1 LGTLITPEAYVNGWT
16 PTVFLDSASR
26 EPIYLQIAHALMH
39 EIHRGRLKPGDVLPG
54 HRALAAQLGVNRN
67 TVMAAFRE
75 LNAEGW
81 VTSAPGEGSLV
92 ARNFPARLPGQ
103 QAGPLVPMGFDLGLA
118 DPAAAPDAR
127 ADMLKVASGIPDPR
141 LLPGAAL
148 ARAYRRA
155 LTLNRQS
162 ALSLEDPQ
170 GHPKLREALAHM
182 LAGTRGIPAEPDRI
196 LITRGSQ
203 MAAFLVAEA
212 LCRPGDAVAVEALGD
227 RRAWEVIAKTG
238 ARCLPLPVDEGGLC
252 IAALESLLKEGPL
265 RAVLVTPQRQY
276 PTLAVLSAARRAQLL
291 DLAARHRFALIELD
305 QDSEFQFEGRAN
317 APLAAEDRG
326 GVVIHVGTLSK
337 IFSPG
342 LRLGFVHGPLPLIAR
357 MRDLRLA
364 FDRQGDMVLER
375 AMAELM
381 EDGEVAR
388 HLNRMHR
395 VYRVRR
401 DTLCAALQRELG
413 DSITVEA
420 PPGGLALWV
429 RTREGLD
436 VDGWAA
442 RALVQGV
449 AFQPGRQF
457 AFDSGPV
464 AGLRMGF
471 ANYPEP
477 ELEEVALRMKRALM
491 ELP

>member
-1 LGTLITPEAYVNGWT
+1 MSTWT
-16 PTVFLDSASR
+16 PTVFLDPASR
-26 EPIYLQIAHALMH
+26 EPVYLQIAHALMH
-39 EIHRGRLKPGDVLPG
+39 EIHRGRLKPGDGLPG
-54 HRALAAQLGVNRN
+54 YRTLSTQLGVNRN

-75 LNAEGW
+75 LQAEGW
-81 VTSAPGEGSLV
+81 VVSVPGEGSTV
-92 ARNFPARLPGQ
+92 APEPPARLPGE
-103 QAGPLVPMGFDLGLA
+103 QAQPIPMGFDLGL
-118 DPAAAPDAR
+118 DGLPAAQQER
-127 ADMLKVASGIPDPR
+127 ADLLKVASGIPDPR

-170 GHPKLREALAHM
+170 GHPKLREALAQM
-182 LAGTRGIPAEPDRI
+182 LVGTRGIPAAPDRM

-212 LCRPGDAVAVEALGD
+212 ICRPGDAVAVENLGD
-227 RRAWEVIAKTG
+227 RRAWEVLAKAG
-238 ARCLPLPVDEGGLC
+238 ARCLPVPVDADGISLN
-252 IAALESLLKEGPL
+252 ALESLLAESPL

-276 PTLAVLSAARRAQLL
+276 PTLAVLSPERRTRLL
-291 DLAARHRFALIELD
+291 ELAARHRFAIIELD
-305 QDSEFQFEGRAN
+305 QDSEFQFEGRAI
-317 APLAAEDRG
+317 APLAAQDAA

-342 LRLGFVHGPLPLIAR
+342 LRLGFVHGPLPLITR

-401 DTLCAALQRELG
+401 DILCAALRRELG
-413 DSITVEA
+413 DRITVAA
-420 PPGGLALWV
+420 PSGGLALWV
-429 RTREGLD
+429 QVHPDID
-436 VDGWAA
+436 VDTWAA

-457 AFDSGPV
+457 AFDGGPL

-477 ELEEVALRMKRALM
+477 ELEEVARRMQRALP
-491 ELP
+491 EAS